1 MNNTER
7 AMKELQEY
15 IEKLGDKVNKDNIN
29 DYTQQFIR
37 EYNRKITLEKAG
49 QIEKSDED
57 KAHDLFEEA
66 LETYNPTRA
75 KKLLKNALELYPDFL
90 DAKAELASYTSNT
103 QKRFK
108 EYEKLENEERKNLEE
123 QGFFDEDAIGSFY
136 GILETRPYIRLLFR
150 TATEYREMC
159 AYRKAMEVYERI
171 IELNENDNTG
181 SRFEL
186 MGIYTTLEEIEKM
199 DTIMK
204 KYPGDT
210 VPGLLF
216 QFVLAYK
223 TLDFTNAKKHIKK
236 LYKFVPKIKDLLLDE
251 LDEEDFIS
259 DAPPGYYSPYSLEE
273 VMMYMHGYPNLFLD
287 DEMLDFIVKTLR

>member
-1 MNNTER
+1 MKDTER
-7 AMKELQEY
+7 AMKELQKY
-15 IEKLGDKVNKDNIN
+15 IENLGDKVNSDNIN

-37 EYNRKITLEKAG
+37 EYNRKITLERAG

-57 KAHDLFEEA
+57 KANDLYEEA

-75 KKLLKNALELYPDFL
+75 KKLLKSALQLYPDFL
-90 DAKAELASYTSNT
+90 DAKAELASYTRDT

-108 EYEKLENEERKNLEE
+108 EYDKLANEEKMNLEE
-123 QGFFDEDAIGSFY
+123 QGFFNDDAIGSFY

-150 TATEYREMC
+150 IATEYREMG

-186 MGIYTTLEEIEKM
+186 MGIYATLEETEKM
-199 DTIMK
+199 NVIIK
-204 KYPGDT
+204 KYSGDT

-216 QFVLAYK
+216 QYVLAFK
-223 TLDFTNAKKHIKK
+223 TLDFTNAKKYIKK
-236 LYKFVPKIKDLLLDE
+236 LYKLVPKIKDLLLDN
-251 LDEEDFIS
+251 LDDDFVS
-259 DAPPGYYSPYSLEE
+259 EAPSGYYSPGSLEE
-273 VMMYMHGYPNLFLD
+273 VMMYMMSFSHLFMD
-287 DEMLDFIVKTLR
+287 DEMLDFIVKTIR